1 MEIENMKNEAL
12 WTKYNRMRREL
23 MSKDSVSEEEIREL
37 KKLRDAIDREEGLPG
52 VDVDYSKYLTD

>member
-1 MEIENMKNEAL
+1 MKNEAL